1 MPRRLFVDDL
11 NAQIARAPV
20 RAGIAYGAFV
30 HRQAHP

>member
-11 NAQIARAPV
+11 AAQIARAPL

-30 HRQAHP
+30 HREGRL